1 MSEFKAFSLLASI
14 IDRVALKGYTEP
26 TPIQKECIPVLIK
39 GNDLLG
45 IAQTGTGK
53 TAAFSLPIINK
64 FGRDKISQD
73 KVDIKAKSTRS
84 LILTPTRELASQ
96 IMQNIDDYSEG
107 LGLKTKVVYGGV
119 GRQAQVDAIALGLD
133 ILVATPGRLLDL
145 IETGDINFE
154 ALEIFVLDEA
164 DNMLDMGFF
173 NDVQSIIAKLPK
185 KRQTLL
191 FSATMPAEIEILAE
205 AILTDPTKIQI
216 AAETVTID
224 LVNQSVYHLDK
235 SNKVALL
242 LNILE
247 KPEYEKVLIFCKTKF
262 GADIIVKA
270 LEKASITAAS
280 LHSGKTQAVREEA
293 LQNFKASTLRVL
305 VATDIAA
312 RGIDV
317 DNITLVINYN
327 LPEDPRNYI
336 HRIGRTARAGKS
348 GMAISFAVEN
358 DTRQLTIIENSIGQV
373 IPVVTQQPFHKE
385 FSIASLQT
393 KKKKPSTKL
402 NSTKPNR
409 AKPHSAKTNRTTRT
423 KTKRK

>member
-1 MSEFKAFSLLASI
+1 MSEFKAFSLLESI
-14 IDRVALKGYTEP
+14 IDRVTQKGYTQP
-26 TPIQKECIPVLIK
+26 TPIQKECIPVLID

-53 TAAFSLPIINK
+53 TAAFSLPIINN
-64 FGRDKISQD
+64 FGRNKI
-73 KVDIKAKSTRS
+73 DINAKSTRS

-96 IMQNIDDYSEG
+96 IMQNINDYSEG

-119 GRQAQVDAIALGLD
+119 GRQAQADAIALGLD

-145 IETGDINFE
+145 IATGDINFS
-154 ALEIFVLDEA
+154 ALEVFVLDEA
-164 DNMLDMGFF
+164 DTMLDMGFF
-173 NDVQSIIAKLPK
+173 NDVQSIISKLPK

-205 AILTDPTKIQI
+205 AILTSPKKVQI

-235 SNKVALL
+235 TNKVPLL
-242 LNILE
+242 FHILE
-247 KPEYEKVLIFCKTKF
+247 NADYEKVLIFCKTKY

-270 LEKASITAAS
+270 LEKSSITAAS

-293 LQNFKASTLRVL
+293 LQNFKDAKSRVL
-305 VATDIAA
+305 VATDVAA

-336 HRIGRTARAGKS
+336 HRIGRTARAGKN

-358 DTRQLTIIENSIGQV
+358 DVRQLTNIENSIGQV
-373 IPVVTQQPFHKE
+373 IPVVTEQPFHKE
-385 FSIASLQT
+385 FSKAPIQA
-393 KKKKPSTKL
+393 KKKKPVK
-402 NSTKPNR
+402 
-409 AKPHSAKTNRTTRT
+409 KTNRARV
-423 KTKRK
+423 KRK

>member
-1 MSEFKAFSLLASI
+1 MSEFKEFSLLPSI
-14 IDRVALKGYTEP
+14 IDRVGLKGYTQP
-26 TPIQKECIPVLIK
+26 TPIQKACIPALIN
-39 GNDLLG
+39 GSDLLG

-53 TAAFSLPIINK
+53 TAAFSLPIINNFAQNK
-64 FGRDKISQD
+64 TEF
-73 KVDIKAKSTRS
+73 KAKSTRS

-96 IMQNIDDYSEG
+96 IMQNIDDYSDG

-119 GRQAQVDAIALGLD
+119 GRQAQVDAIAQGLD

-145 IETGDINFE
+145 MATGDIDFK
-154 ALEIFVLDEA
+154 ALEVFVLDEA
-164 DNMLDMGFF
+164 DTMLDMGFF
-173 NDVQSIIAKLPK
+173 NDVQNIIAKLPK

-205 AILTDPTKIQI
+205 AILTEPKKVEI
-216 AAETVTID
+216 AAQTVTAD

-235 SNKVALL
+235 SNKVPLL
-242 LNILE
+242 FNILQD
-247 KPEYEKVLIFCKTKF
+247 PDHEKVLIFCKTKY
-262 GADIIVKA
+262 GADIIVNE

-280 LHSGKTQAVREEA
+280 LHSGKTQAVREQA

-305 VATDIAA
+305 VATDVAA

-358 DTRQLTIIENSIGQV
+358 DMRQLAIIENGIGQV
-373 IPVVTQQPFHKE
+373 IPVVTEQPFHKE
-385 FSIASLQT
+385 FSKVPVQDK
-393 KKKKPSTKL
+393 KKKKPANKGNKKAGKKS
-402 NSTKPNR
+402 NS
-409 AKPHSAKTNRTTRT
+409 S
-423 KTKRK
+423 KRKRR

>member
-1 MSEFKAFSLLASI
+1 MSEFKEFSLLESI
-14 IDRVALKGYTEP
+14 IDRVTLKGYKQP
-26 TPIQKECIPVLIK
+26 TPIQKECIPALIN

-53 TAAFSLPIINK
+53 TAAFSLPIINN
-64 FGRDKISQD
+64 FGRNKI
-73 KVDIKAKSTRS
+73 DIQAKSTRS

-107 LGLKTKVVYGGV
+107 LELKTKVVYGGV
-119 GRQAQVDAIALGLD
+119 GRQAQVDSIALGLD

-145 IETGDINFE
+145 IETGDINFK
-154 ALEIFVLDEA
+154 ALEVFVLDEA
-164 DNMLDMGFF
+164 DTMLDMGFF
-173 NDVQSIIAKLPK
+173 KDVQTIISKLPK
-185 KRQTLL
+185 NRQTLL

-205 AILTDPTKIQI
+205 AILTDPIKIQV

-235 SNKVALL
+235 ANKVPLL
-242 LNILE
+242 FNILQ
-247 KPEYEKVLIFCKTKF
+247 KPEFEKVLIFCKTKY

-280 LHSGKTQAVREEA
+280 LHSSKTQAVREEA
-293 LQNFKASTLRVL
+293 LQNFKDSNLRVL
-305 VATDIAA
+305 VATDVAA

-317 DNITLVINYN
+317 NNITLVINYN

-358 DTRQLTIIENSIGQV
+358 DMRQLINIENSIGQV
-373 IPVVTQQPFHKE
+373 IPIVTEQPFHKE
-385 FSIASLQT
+385 FSKLPKEV
-393 KKKKPSTKL
+393 KKKVSKT
-402 NSTKPNR
+402 N
-409 AKPHSAKTNRTTRT
+409 KTNRTNSTR
-423 KTKRK
+423 KKRK

>member
-1 MSEFKAFSLLASI
+1 MPEFKAFSLLESI
-14 IDRVALKGYTEP
+14 IDRVALKGYEQP

-53 TAAFSLPIINK
+53 TAAFSLPIINN
-64 FGRDKISQD
+64 FGRNKI
-73 KVDIKAKSTRS
+73 DIKAKSTRS

-107 LGLKTKVVYGGV
+107 LALKTKVVYGGV

-133 ILVATPGRLLDL
+133 VLVATPGRLLDL
-145 IETGDINFE
+145 IETGDINFD
-154 ALEIFVLDEA
+154 ALEVFVLDEA
-164 DNMLDMGFF
+164 DTMLDMGFF
-173 NDVQSIIAKLPK
+173 NDVQSIISKLPK

-191 FSATMPAEIEILAE
+191 FSATMPTEIELLAQ
-205 AILTDPTKIQI
+205 AILTEPTKVQI
-216 AAETVTID
+216 EAETVTID

-235 SNKVALL
+235 SNKVPLL
-242 LNILE
+242 FNILGNSDF
-247 KPEYEKVLIFCKTKF
+247 EKVLIFCKTKY
-262 GADIIVKA
+262 GADIIVKE

-280 LHSGKTQAVREEA
+280 LHSGKTQAIREEA
-293 LQNFKASTLRVL
+293 LQNFKESTLRVL
-305 VATDIAA
+305 VATDVAA

-358 DTRQLTIIENSIGQV
+358 DLRQLANIETSIGQT

-385 FSIASLQT
+385 FSKAPLQN
-393 KKKKPSTKL
+393 KKKKPVK
-402 NSTKPNR
+402 
-409 AKPHSAKTNRTTRT
+409 KTNRTRA
-423 KTKRK
+423 KRK

>member
-1 MSEFKAFSLLASI
+1 MSEFKAFSLLESI
-14 IDRVALKGYTEP
+14 IDRVSLKGYKQP
-26 TPIQKECIPVLIK
+26 TPIQQECIPALIN

-53 TAAFSLPIINK
+53 TAAFSLPMINK
-64 FGRDKISQD
+64 FGRDKI
-73 KVDIKAKSTRS
+73 DIKAKSTRS

-145 IETGDINFE
+145 IETGDINFK
-154 ALEIFVLDEA
+154 ALEVFVLDEA
-164 DNMLDMGFF
+164 DTMLDMGFF
-173 NDVQSIIAKLPK
+173 NDVQSIISKLPK
-185 KRQTLL
+185 SRQTLL

-205 AILTDPTKIQI
+205 AILTTPKKVQI
-216 AAETVTID
+216 AAQTVTID

-235 SNKVALL
+235 SNKVPLL
-242 LNILE
+242 FTILE
-247 KPEYEKVLIFCKTKF
+247 KPDFEKVLIFCKTKY

-305 VATDIAA
+305 VATDVAA

-317 DNITLVINYN
+317 DNISLVINYN

-358 DTRQLTIIENSIGQV
+358 DVRQLTNIENSIGQV
-373 IPVVTQQPFHKE
+373 IPVVTEQPFHKE
-385 FSIASLQT
+385 FSKVPLQD
-393 KKKKPSTKL
+393 KKKNKKKQVNKTSK
-402 NSTKPNR
+402 N
-409 AKPHSAKTNRTTRT
+409 TNRTRS
-423 KTKRK
+423 KRK

>member
-1 MSEFKAFSLLASI
+1 MSEFKEFSLLESI
-14 IDRVALKGYTEP
+14 IDRLNLKGYKQP
-26 TPIQKECIPVLIK
+26 TPIQKECIPTLIN
-39 GNDLLG
+39 GNDLIG

-64 FGRDKISQD
+64 FGRNKI
-73 KVDIKAKSTRS
+73 DINAKSTRS

-96 IMQNIDDYSEG
+96 IMLNIDDYSDG
-107 LGLKTKVVYGGV
+107 LELKTKVVYGGV
-119 GRQAQVDAIALGLD
+119 GRQGQVDAIALGLD

-145 IETGDINFE
+145 IETGDINFQ
-154 ALEIFVLDEA
+154 ALEVFVLDEA
-164 DNMLDMGFF
+164 DTMLDMGFF
-173 NDVQSIIAKLPK
+173 NDVQTIISKLPK
-185 KRQTLL
+185 NRQTLL
-191 FSATMPAEIEILAE
+191 FSATMPAEIEILAD
-205 AILTDPTKIQI
+205 AILTEPTKVQI
-216 AAETVTID
+216 TAETVTID

-235 SNKVALL
+235 SNKVPLL
-242 LNILE
+242 FNILT
-247 KPEYEKVLIFCKTKF
+247 KPEFEKVLIFCKTKF

-293 LQNFKASTLRVL
+293 LQNFKDSNLRVL
-305 VATDIAA
+305 VATDVAA

-358 DTRQLTIIENSIGQV
+358 DIRQLTTIENSIGQI
-373 IPVVTQQPFHKE
+373 IPVVTEHPFHKE
-385 FSIASLQT
+385 FSKAPIQV
-393 KKKKPSTKL
+393 KKKKPVT
-402 NSTKPNR
+402 
-409 AKPHSAKTNRTTRT
+409 KTNRTRK
-423 KTKRK
+423 KTKKK

>member
-1 MSEFKAFSLLASI
+1 LIKEYRASMSEFKAFSLLESI
-14 IDRVALKGYTEP
+14 IDRVSLKGYKQP
-26 TPIQKECIPVLIK
+26 TPIQKECIPALIN

-53 TAAFSLPIINK
+53 TAAFSLPIINN
-64 FGRDKISQD
+64 FGRNKIA
-73 KVDIKAKSTRS
+73 IKAKSTRS

-96 IMQNIDDYSEG
+96 IMQNIDDYSDG

-119 GRQAQVDAIALGLD
+119 GRQDQVDSIALGLD

-145 IETGDINFE
+145 IDTGDINFK

-164 DNMLDMGFF
+164 DTMLDMGFF
-173 NDVQSIIAKLPK
+173 KDVQSIISKLPK
-185 KRQTLL
+185 NRQTLL

-205 AILTDPTKIQI
+205 AILTDPTKVQI
-216 AAETVTID
+216 TAQTVTID

-235 SNKVALL
+235 SNKIPLL
-242 LNILE
+242 FNLLK
-247 KPEYEKVLIFCKTKF
+247 KPDYEKVLIFCKTKY

-293 LQNFKASTLRVL
+293 LQNFKDSNLRVL
-305 VATDIAA
+305 VATDVAA

-358 DTRQLTIIENSIGQV
+358 DIRQLINIENSIGQV
-373 IPVVTQQPFHKE
+373 IPVVTGQPFHKE
-385 FSIASLQT
+385 FSKAPKQV
-393 KKKKPSTKL
+393 KKKVK
-402 NSTKPNR
+402 
-409 AKPHSAKTNRTTRT
+409 KTNRTRT
-423 KTKRK
+423 KNR

>member
-1 MSEFKAFSLLASI
+1 MSAFKAFSLLESI
-14 IDRVALKGYTEP
+14 IDRVSLKGYKQP
-26 TPIQKECIPVLIK
+26 TPIQKECIPVLIN

-53 TAAFSLPIINK
+53 TAAFSLPIINN
-64 FGRDKISQD
+64 FGRNKIEL
-73 KVDIKAKSTRS
+73 KAKSTRS
-84 LILTPTRELASQ
+84 LILTPTRELAAQ

-119 GRQAQVDAIALGLD
+119 GRQNQVDAIALGLD

-145 IETGDINFE
+145 IETGDINFK

-164 DNMLDMGFF
+164 DTMLDMGFF
-173 NDVQSIIAKLPK
+173 KDVQNIIAKLPK

-191 FSATMPAEIEILAE
+191 FSATMPAEIESLAE
-205 AILTDPTKIQI
+205 AILTSPTKVQI
-216 AAETVTID
+216 TAETVTID
-224 LVNQSVYHLDK
+224 LVNQSVYHLEKSDK
-235 SNKVALL
+235 IPLL
-242 LNILE
+242 FNILT
-247 KPEYEKVLIFCKTKF
+247 KAEYDKVLIFCKTKY

-293 LQNFKASTLRVL
+293 LQNFKEANLRVL
-305 VATDIAA
+305 VATDVAA

-317 DNITLVINYN
+317 DNIALVINYN

-358 DTRQLTIIENSIGQV
+358 DMRQLTTIENSIGQV
-373 IPVVTQQPFHKE
+373 IPIVTDQPFHKE
-385 FSIASLQT
+385 FSKAPKQT
-393 KKKKPSTKL
+393 KKKKKI
-402 NSTKPNR
+402 K
-409 AKPHSAKTNRTTRT
+409 KTNRTRA
-423 KTKRK
+423 KNK

>member
-1 MSEFKAFSLLASI
+1 MSEFKAFSLLESI
-14 IDRVALKGYTEP
+14 IDRVNLKGYKQP
-26 TPIQKECIPVLIK
+26 TPIQKACIPALID

-64 FGRDKISQD
+64 FGRNKIEN
-73 KVDIKAKSTRS
+73 IAKSTRS

-96 IMQNIDDYSEG
+96 IMQNIDDYSDG

-145 IETGDINFE
+145 IETGDINFKGVE
-154 ALEIFVLDEA
+154 VFVLDEA
-164 DNMLDMGFF
+164 DTMLDMGFF
-173 NDVQSIIAKLPK
+173 NDVQSIISKLPK
-185 KRQTLL
+185 NRQTLL

-205 AILTDPTKIQI
+205 AILMDPKRVQI
-216 AAETVTID
+216 AAETVTTD
-224 LVNQSVYHLDK
+224 LVNQSVYHLEKSDK
-235 SNKVALL
+235 VPLL
-242 LNILE
+242 LNILIN
-247 KPEYEKVLIFCKTKF
+247 PNFEKVLIFCKTKY
-262 GADIIVKA
+262 GADIIVKE

-280 LHSGKTQAVREEA
+280 LHSGKTQLVREEA
-293 LQNFKASTLRVL
+293 LQNFKESTLRVL
-305 VATDIAA
+305 VATDVAA

-358 DTRQLTIIENSIGQV
+358 DIRQLTIIENSIGQV
-373 IPVVTQQPFHKE
+373 IPVVSEQPFHKE
-385 FSIASLQT
+385 FSKAPAPA
-393 KKKKPSTKL
+393 KKKKQVKKTSQ
-402 NSTKPNR
+402 
-409 AKPHSAKTNRTTRT
+409 KTNRTR
-423 KTKRK
+423 KKRK

>member
-1 MSEFKAFSLLASI
+1 MSEFKEFSLLESI
-14 IDRVALKGYTEP
+14 IDRISLKGYKQP
-26 TPIQKECIPVLIK
+26 TPIQKECIPALIN
-39 GNDLLG
+39 GDDLLG

-64 FGRDKISQD
+64 FGRDKI
-73 KVDIKAKSTRS
+73 DIKAKSTRS

-96 IMQNIDDYSEG
+96 IMQNIDDYSDG

-145 IETGDINFE
+145 IETGDINFK
-154 ALEIFVLDEA
+154 ALEVFVLDEA
-164 DNMLDMGFF
+164 DTMLDMGFF
-173 NDVQSIIAKLPK
+173 NDVQTIISKLPK
-185 KRQTLL
+185 SRQTLL

-205 AILTDPTKIQI
+205 AILTNPTKIQI
-216 AAETVTID
+216 TAQTVTID

-235 SNKVALL
+235 SNKVPLL
-242 LNILE
+242 FEIL
-247 KPEYEKVLIFCKTKF
+247 KTPDYEKVLIFCKTKY

-293 LQNFKASTLRVL
+293 LQNFKESTLRVL
-305 VATDIAA
+305 VATDVAA

-317 DNITLVINYN
+317 DNINLVINYN

-358 DTRQLTIIENSIGQV
+358 DIRQLTTIENSIGQV
-373 IPVVTQQPFHKE
+373 IPVVTEQPFHKE
-385 FSIASLQT
+385 FSKAPKQV
-393 KKKKPSTKL
+393 KKKVNKA
-402 NSTKPNR
+402 N
-409 AKPHSAKTNRTTRT
+409 KTNKTRRI
-423 KTKRK
+423 KK

>member
-14 IDRVALKGYTEP
+14 IDRVALKGYKQP
-26 TPIQKECIPVLIK
+26 TPIQKECIPALIN

-64 FGRDKISQD
+64 FGRNKI
-73 KVDIKAKSTRS
+73 DIKSKSTRS

-96 IMQNIDDYSEG
+96 IMQNIDDYSDG

-154 ALEIFVLDEA
+154 ALEVFVLDEA
-164 DNMLDMGFF
+164 DTMLDMGFF
-173 NDVQSIIAKLPK
+173 NDVQNIISKLPK

-191 FSATMPAEIEILAE
+191 FSATMPAEIEILAQ
-205 AILTDPTKIQI
+205 AILTDPTKVQI

-224 LVNQSVYHLDK
+224 LVNQSAYQLEK
-235 SNKVALL
+235 SNKVPLL
-242 LNILE
+242 FNILE
-247 KPEYEKVLIFCKTKF
+247 NPDYEKVLIFCKTKY

-270 LEKASITAAS
+270 LEKASIAAAS

-305 VATDIAA
+305 VATDVAA

-336 HRIGRTARAGKS
+336 HRIGRTARAGKT
-348 GMAISFAVEN
+348 GVAISFVVEN
-358 DTRQLTIIENSIGQV
+358 DIRQLATIESSIGQA
-373 IPVVTQQPFHKE
+373 IPVVTQQPFHKD
-385 FSIASLQT
+385 FSKAPIQN
-393 KKKKPSTKL
+393 KKKKQVKKS
-402 NSTKPNR
+402 NR
-409 AKPHSAKTNRTTRT
+409 TRT
-423 KTKRK
+423 KRK

>member
-14 IDRVALKGYTEP
+14 IDRLSLKGYKKP
-26 TPIQKECIPVLIK
+26 TPIQKECIPALIN

-53 TAAFSLPIINK
+53 TAAFSLPIINN
-64 FGRDKISQD
+64 FGRN

-96 IMQNIDDYSEG
+96 IVQNIDDYSDG

-119 GRQAQVDAIALGLD
+119 GRQGQVDVIALGLD

-154 ALEIFVLDEA
+154 ALEVFVLDEA
-164 DNMLDMGFF
+164 DTMLDMGFF
-173 NDVQSIIAKLPK
+173 NDVQNIISKLPK
-185 KRQTLL
+185 RRQTLL
-191 FSATMPAEIEILAE
+191 FSATMPAEIEILAQ
-205 AILTDPTKIQI
+205 AILTKPTKIEI
-216 AAETVTID
+216 AAQTVTID
-224 LVNQSVYHLDK
+224 LVNQSVYQLEK
-235 SNKVALL
+235 SNKVPALF
-242 LNILE
+242 NILSN
-247 KPEYEKVLIFCKTKF
+247 PDFEKVLIFCKTKY

-270 LEKASITAAS
+270 LEEASITAAS
-280 LHSGKTQAVREEA
+280 LHSGKTQAMREEA
-293 LQNFKASTLRVL
+293 LQNFKDANLRVL
-305 VATDIAA
+305 VATDVAA

-358 DTRQLTIIENSIGQV
+358 DVRQLTTIESSIGQA
-373 IPVVTQQPFHKE
+373 IPVVLEQPFHKE
-385 FSIASLQT
+385 FSKAPQQA
-393 KKKKPSTKL
+393 KKKKPVK
-402 NSTKPNR
+402 KPQ
-409 AKPHSAKTNRTTRT
+409 KTR
-423 KTKRK
+423 KKRK

>member
-1 MSEFKAFSLLASI
+1 MSEFKEFSLLESI
-14 IDRVALKGYTEP
+14 IDRVTLKGYKQP
-26 TPIQKECIPVLIK
+26 TPIQKECIPALID

-53 TAAFSLPIINK
+53 TAAFSLPIINN
-64 FGRDKISQD
+64 FGRNKI
-73 KVDIKAKSTRS
+73 DIQAKSTRS

-119 GRQAQVDAIALGLD
+119 GRQAQVDSIALGLD

-145 IETGDINFE
+145 IETGDINFK

-164 DNMLDMGFF
+164 DTMLDMGFF
-173 NDVQSIIAKLPK
+173 KDVQTIISKLPK

-205 AILTDPTKIQI
+205 AILTDPIKIQV

-235 SNKVALL
+235 ANKVPLL
-242 LNILE
+242 FNILQ
-247 KPEYEKVLIFCKTKF
+247 KPEFEKVLIFCKTKY

-280 LHSGKTQAVREEA
+280 LHSSKTQAVREEA
-293 LQNFKASTLRVL
+293 LQNFKDSNLRVL
-305 VATDIAA
+305 VATDVAA

-317 DNITLVINYN
+317 NNITLVINYN

-348 GMAISFAVEN
+348 GIAISFAVEN
-358 DTRQLTIIENSIGQV
+358 DMRQLINIENSIGQV
-373 IPVVTQQPFHKE
+373 IPVVTEQPFHKE
-385 FSIASLQT
+385 FSKLPKEV
-393 KKKKPSTKL
+393 KKKVSKTNKT
-402 NSTKPNR
+402 NSTRK
-409 AKPHSAKTNRTTRT
+409 
-423 KTKRK
+423 KRK

>member
-1 MSEFKAFSLLASI
+1 MSEFKAFSLLESI
-14 IDRVALKGYTEP
+14 IDRVGLKGYTQP
-26 TPIQKECIPVLIK
+26 TPIQKECIPVLMN

-53 TAAFSLPIINK
+53 TAAFSLPIINN
-64 FGRDKISQD
+64 FGRNKI
-73 KVDIKAKSTRS
+73 DIKAKSTRS

-96 IMQNIDDYSEG
+96 IMQNIDDYSDG
-107 LGLKTKVVYGGV
+107 LELKTKVVYGGV

-145 IETGDINFE
+145 IATGDINFE
-154 ALEIFVLDEA
+154 ALEVFVLDEA
-164 DNMLDMGFF
+164 DTMLDMGFF
-173 NDVQSIIAKLPK
+173 NDVQSIISSLPK

-205 AILTDPTKIQI
+205 AILKSPTKVQI
-216 AAETVTID
+216 TAETVTID
-224 LVNQSVYHLDK
+224 LVNQSVYHLEK
-235 SNKVALL
+235 SNKVPLL
-242 LNILE
+242 FNILE
-247 KPEYEKVLIFCKTKF
+247 NADYEKVLIFCKTKY

-270 LEKASITAAS
+270 LENASITAAS

-293 LQNFKASTLRVL
+293 LQNFKESTLRVL
-305 VATDIAA
+305 VATDVAA

-358 DTRQLTIIENSIGQV
+358 DVRQLTNIENSIGQA
-373 IPVVTQQPFHKE
+373 IPVVTEQPFHKE
-385 FSIASLQT
+385 FSTAPIQT
-393 KKKKPSTKL
+393 KKKKPVK
-402 NSTKPNR
+402 
-409 AKPHSAKTNRTTRT
+409 KTNRSR
-423 KTKRK
+423 KKRK

>member
-1 MSEFKAFSLLASI
+1 MSEFKEFSLLESI
-14 IDRVALKGYTEP
+14 IDRVNLKGYKQP
-26 TPIQKECIPVLIK
+26 TPIQKECIPALIN

-53 TAAFSLPIINK
+53 TAAFSLPIINN
-64 FGRDKISQD
+64 FGRNKI
-73 KVDIKAKSTRS
+73 DINAKSTRS

-96 IMQNIDDYSEG
+96 IMQNIDDYAEG

-145 IETGDINFE
+145 IETGDINFA
-154 ALEIFVLDEA
+154 ALEVFVLDEA
-164 DNMLDMGFF
+164 DTMLDMGFF
-173 NDVQSIIAKLPK
+173 NDVQNIISKLPK

-216 AAETVTID
+216 TAETVTID

-235 SNKVALL
+235 SNKIFLL
-242 LNILE
+242 FNILE
-247 KPEYEKVLIFCKTKF
+247 KPDYEKVLIFCKTKY

-293 LQNFKASTLRVL
+293 LQNFKDSNLRVL
-305 VATDIAA
+305 VATDVAA

-358 DTRQLTIIENSIGQV
+358 DIRQLTNIENSIGQV
-373 IPVVTQQPFHKE
+373 IPVVIEQPFHKE
-385 FSIASLQT
+385 FSKAPIQV
-393 KKKKPSTKL
+393 KKKKKVI
-402 NSTKPNR
+402 
-409 AKPHSAKTNRTTRT
+409 KTNRTRT
-423 KTKRK
+423 KHR

>member
-1 MSEFKAFSLLASI
+1 MSEFKKFSLLESI
-14 IDRVALKGYTEP
+14 IDRLNLKGYKQP
-26 TPIQKECIPVLIK
+26 TPIQKECIPTLIN
-39 GNDLLG
+39 GNDLIG

-53 TAAFSLPIINK
+53 TAAFSLPIINN
-64 FGRDKISQD
+64 FGRN
-73 KVDIKAKSTRS
+73 KVDIKVKSTRS

-96 IMQNIDDYSEG
+96 IMQNIDDYSDG

-119 GRQAQVDAIALGLD
+119 GRQGQVDAIALGLD

-145 IETGDINFE
+145 IETGDINFQ
-154 ALEIFVLDEA
+154 ALEVFVLDEA
-164 DNMLDMGFF
+164 DTMLDMGFF
-173 NDVQSIIAKLPK
+173 NDVQTIISKLPK
-185 KRQTLL
+185 NRQTLL

-205 AILTDPTKIQI
+205 AILTEPTKVQI
-216 AAETVTID
+216 TAETVTID

-235 SNKVALL
+235 SNKVPLL
-242 LNILE
+242 FNILTN
-247 KPEYEKVLIFCKTKF
+247 PDFEKVLIFCKTKF

-293 LQNFKASTLRVL
+293 LQNFKDSNLRVL
-305 VATDIAA
+305 VATDVAA

-358 DTRQLTIIENSIGQV
+358 DIRQLTTIENSIGQV
-373 IPVVTQQPFHKE
+373 IPVVTDQPFHKE
-385 FSIASLQT
+385 FSKAPIQVKKKKQVIKTKRART
-393 KKKKPSTKL
+393 KKK
-402 NSTKPNR
+402 
-409 AKPHSAKTNRTTRT
+409 
-423 KTKRK
+423 

>member
-1 MSEFKAFSLLASI
+1 MSEFKAFSLLESI
-14 IDRVALKGYTEP
+14 IDRVSLKGYEQP

-39 GNDLLG
+39 GKDLLG

-64 FGRDKISQD
+64 FGQNKIE
-73 KVDIKAKSTRS
+73 IKAKSTRS

-96 IMQNIDDYSEG
+96 IMQNIDDYSDG
-107 LGLKTKVVYGGV
+107 LALKTKVVYGGV

-154 ALEIFVLDEA
+154 ALEVFVLDEA
-164 DNMLDMGFF
+164 DTMLDMGFF
-173 NDVQSIIAKLPK
+173 NDVQSIISKLPK

-205 AILTDPTKIQI
+205 AILTEPTKVQI
-216 AAETVTID
+216 TAETVTID

-235 SNKVALL
+235 SNKVPLL
-242 LNILE
+242 FNILGNSD
-247 KPEYEKVLIFCKTKF
+247 YDKVLIFCKTKY
-262 GADIIVKA
+262 GADIIVKE

-280 LHSGKTQAVREEA
+280 LHSGKTQTVREEA
-293 LQNFKASTLRVL
+293 LQNFKESTLRVL
-305 VATDIAA
+305 VATDVAA

-358 DTRQLTIIENSIGQV
+358 DVRQLTNIENSIGQV
-373 IPVVTQQPFHKE
+373 IPVVTEQPFHKE
-385 FSIASLQT
+385 FSKKPIPT
-393 KKKKPSTKL
+393 KKQANKKKPVK
-402 NSTKPNR
+402 K
-409 AKPHSAKTNRTTRT
+409 TTRS
-423 KTKRK
+423 KPKRK

>member
-1 MSEFKAFSLLASI
+1 MSEFKTLSLLESI
-14 IDRVALKGYTEP
+14 IDRLTLKGYKQP
-26 TPIQKECIPVLIK
+26 TPIQKECIPALIN

-53 TAAFSLPIINK
+53 TAAFSLPIINN
-64 FGRDKISQD
+64 FGRNKI
-73 KVDIKAKSTRS
+73 DIKAKSTRS

-96 IMQNIDDYSEG
+96 IMQNIDDYSDG

-119 GRQAQVDAIALGLD
+119 GRQDQVDSIALGLD

-154 ALEIFVLDEA
+154 ALEVFVLDEA
-164 DNMLDMGFF
+164 DTMLDMGFF
-173 NDVQSIIAKLPK
+173 NDVQSIISKLPK

-216 AAETVTID
+216 TAETVTID

-235 SNKVALL
+235 SNKVPLL
-242 LNILE
+242 FSILE
-247 KPEYEKVLIFCKTKF
+247 KPGYKKVLIFCKTKY

-270 LEKASITAAS
+270 LEQASITAAS
-280 LHSGKTQAVREEA
+280 LHSGKTQTVREQA
-293 LQNFKASTLRVL
+293 LQNFKDSNLRVL
-305 VATDIAA
+305 VATDVAA

-358 DTRQLTIIENSIGQV
+358 DIRQLTNIENSIGQV
-373 IPVVTQQPFHKE
+373 IPVVTEQPFHKE
-385 FSIASLQT
+385 FSKVPKQI
-393 KKKKPSTKL
+393 KKKVK
-402 NSTKPNR
+402 
-409 AKPHSAKTNRTTRT
+409 KTNRTRTRT
-423 KTKRK
+423 KTKNK